1 MSRIIKGIFGGT
13 SSSERI
19 LQRFEPTGFST
30 PGLSGTFANDRFTLQ
45 RGAEA
50 GTALQDIRR
59 LGEERAAEF
68 RGLRE
73 DVRPGFGRLTRA
85 RVEAIR
91 TTGKRV
97 IGNLRESLSRR
108 RVLGSTF
115 AGREIASQESEFGRQ
130 EEVARAESFLQELGL
145 TSQLI
150 TEEFNASISAVK
162 DVLTQLNFESTIAAQ
177 LSTAASAQINA
188 NLTAQAEARAAQ
200 QAAGESFINNLIGAF
215 FPTGG

>member
-19 LQRFEPTGFST
+19 LQDFRPTAFST
-30 PGLSGTFANDRFTLQ
+30 PGLSGSFANDRFTLR

-59 LGEERAAEF
+59 LGEERASEF
-68 RGLRE
+68 RDLRK

-91 TTGKRV
+91 TTGRRV
-97 IGNLRESLSRR
+97 VGNLRESLGRR

-115 AGREIASQESEFGRQ
+115 ASREIASQESEFGRQ

-150 TEEFNASISAVK
+150 TEEFNSSIGAVR
-162 DVLTQLNFESTIAAQ
+162 DVLQQLNFETTIGAN

-188 NLTAQAEARAAQ
+188 NITAQAEARAAQ
-200 QAAGESFINNLIGAF
+200 QAAGESFIDNLIGTF
-215 FPTGG
+215 FPI